1 MIDQAAAGLLMTIA
15 ETPGGKIA
23 ASVLN
28 DFYPRQGKQLMQTNL
43 LAPLGDT
50 FAAPL
55 DLDHGDEPLPLIWS
69 GEHGCFGYYNPAAV
83 WVTVP
88 PERLTMFGVNMA
100 VLLAHIVKD
109 LDVSGG
115 TGSKSLVDD
124 VLWELGDAKIRNRR
138 QRLPIWFARRLSDRD
153 CWQKVE
159 DLTKRRPHETIR
171 VIVTS
176 TPHQRLF
183 SDALAGHLIVNL
195 ADVITGDFGLA
206 IRPEILVARLDGAP
220 VVDVNTPLWLSPD
233 GQQLIFHGRVKM
245 DFKSVPQKR
254 IIATLVQG
262 FYDGKRFRLGELL
275 SSDSTAPKRLADV
288 FGNKRWAELAPYLK
302 SANGLW
308 GFEL

>member
-1 MIDQAAAGLLMTIA
+1 MIDQAAARLMLTIA
-15 ETPGGKIA
+15 ETPGARITG
-23 ASVLN
+23 SVLS
-28 DFYPRQGKQLMQTNL
+28 DFHPRHGRQLIEANL
-43 LAPLGDT
+43 LMPQGETL
-50 FAAPL
+50 AAPL
-55 DLDHGDEPLPLIWS
+55 DLDHDDEPVRLIWS
-69 GEHGCFGYYNPAAV
+69 GEHGGYGYYSPAAD
-83 WVTVP
+83 WVPVP
-88 PERLTMFGVNMA
+88 PDRLNIFAVNMP
-100 VLLAHIVKD
+100 VLLAHMVKD

-115 TGSKSLVDD
+115 TGSTSLVDD

-138 QRLPIWFARRLSDRD
+138 QRLPIWFARRLSDRE

-176 TPHQRLF
+176 TPHERLL

-195 ADVITGDFGLA
+195 ADVISADFGFA

-220 VVDVNTPLWLSPD
+220 AVDVNSPLWLSPD

-254 IIATLVQG
+254 IIAILVQG

-288 FGNKRWAELAPYLK
+288 FGKKRWAELAPYLK
-302 SANGLW
+302 SSNGLW

>member
-1 MIDQAAAGLLMTIA
+1 MIDQSAVRLLMTVA

-23 ASVLN
+23 ASVLD
-28 DFYPRQGKQLMQTNL
+28 DFYPSQGNQLMQANL
-43 LAPLGDT
+43 LASRGDT

-55 DLDHGDEPLPLIWS
+55 DLDHGDEPLRLIRS
-69 GEHGCFGYYNPAAV
+69 AEHGGYGYYNPAAV
-83 WVTVP
+83 WITVP
-88 PERLTMFGVNMA
+88 PERLTLLGVNMP

-109 LDVSGG
+109 LEVSGG
-115 TGSKSLVDD
+115 TGSTPLVDD
-124 VLWELGDAKIRNRR
+124 MLWELGDAKIRNRR

-153 CWQKVE
+153 CWHKVE

-176 TPHQRLF
+176 TPHERLF
-183 SDALAGHLIVNL
+183 SNALPGHLIVNL
-195 ADVITGDFGLA
+195 ADVISANFGLA

-220 VVDVNTPLWLSPD
+220 AVDANSPLWLSPD
-233 GQQLIFHGRVKM
+233 GQRLIVHGRVTM

-262 FYDGKRFRLGELL
+262 FHDGKRFRLGELL

-288 FGNKRWAELAPYLK
+288 FGKKRWAELTPYLK

-308 GFEL
+308 GFEV

>member
-15 ETPGGKIA
+15 ETPGGKIV

-220 VVDVNTPLWLSPD
+220 VVDVNIGHEAVRLCLIEAQQQIHARPPKLRKCRPHLLHLKLSERDRLDRRHRDLGHPD
-233 GQQLIFHGRVKM
+233 AVWITIEQENV
-245 DFKSVPQKR
+245 D
-254 IIATLVQG
+254 
-262 FYDGKRFRLGELL
+262 
-275 SSDSTAPKRLADV
+275 
-288 FGNKRWAELAPYLK
+288 
-302 SANGLW
+302 
-308 GFEL
+308 

>member
-83 WVTVP
+83 WITVP
-88 PERLTMFGVNMA
+88 SERLTMFGINMA

-159 DLTKRRPHETIR
+159 DLTKRRPHDTIR
-171 VIVTS
+171 IIVTS
-176 TPHQRLF
+176 TPYQRLF

-195 ADVITGDFGLA
+195 ADVITADFGLA

-262 FYDGKRFRLGELL
+262 FYDRKRFRLGELL
-275 SSDSTAPKRLADV
+275 SSDSAAPKRLADV
-288 FGNKRWAELAPYLK
+288 FGKTRWAELAPYLK